1 LNFWLKLRPQEPR
14 ARQTE
19 FATPKLVFSELLPA
33 WPATSPTVFAI
44 QN

>member
-19 FATPKLVFSELLPA
+19 LANPKLVFGEPA
-33 WPATSPTVFAI
+33 RPHHY
-44 QN
+44 